1 VETAEKIKMKKQNLL
16 NIGLLA
22 LIGVLVFFTVYEPG
36 IKKPTETP
44 TLLQLDK
51 GEVKEITII
60 RDGQQEIELVRQDN
74 DHWDMLAPIQH
85 AADQFRID
93 SLLRIT
99 TLKSL
104 GSFSTDPDKLAAYQL
119 DKPRVTLI
127 LNHQTR
133 IAFGSST
140 PLDQRRY
147 VMVNGQVH
155 LITDTLYYHLI
166 GSFPTFLRKQLLD
179 EGSSIEALTLPDLK
193 LNWQEERWQ
202 LDPKP
207 ESFSADQVTRL
218 IDQWKFASALDI
230 KPYDKKPGEKITIT
244 LSGQE
249 QPLELLLTAQKPD
262 LILAR
267 PELGIQYHLDAA
279 SAERLLKLPPREDE
293 KKTEDGEPAAADTLL
308 EPQPH

>member
-1 VETAEKIKMKKQNLL
+1 MTKQNLL
-16 NIGLLA
+16 NLGLLA
-22 LIGVLVFFTVYEPG
+22 LIGVLVLFTVYEPG
-36 IKKPTETP
+36 IEKPAVAP

-51 GEVKEITII
+51 AEVKKITII
-60 RDGQQEIELVRQDN
+60 RDSQQEIELVRQDD
-74 DHWDMLAPIQH
+74 DHWQMLAPIQH
-85 AADQFRID
+85 AADQFRVD

-104 GSFSTDPDKLAAYQL
+104 GSFSTDPDKLATYQL

-147 VMVNGQVH
+147 VIVNGQVH

-179 EGSSIEALTLPDLK
+179 EGSSIEALTLPELK
-193 LNWQEERWQ
+193 LSWQEERWQ

-218 IDQWKFASALDI
+218 IDQWKFASALEI
-230 KPYDKKPGEKITIT
+230 KPYDKKPGGKVVLKLTGIE
-244 LSGQE
+244 E
-249 QPLELLLTAQKPD
+249 PLEYLLTSREPD

-267 PELGIQYHLDAA
+267 PELGIQYHLDASSGA
-279 SAERLLKLPPREDE
+279 KLLQLPSME
-293 KKTEDGEPAAADTLL
+293 KQSDAHAVENETTEPDN
-308 EPQPH
+308 H

>member
-1 VETAEKIKMKKQNLL
+1 MNKRNLL

-22 LIGVLVFFTVYEPG
+22 LIGLLVLLALYEPG
-36 IKKPTETP
+36 IEKPAEAP

-51 GEVKEITII
+51 GTIRQI
-60 RDGQQEIELVRQDN
+60 AIQRDGQQNIELVRED
-74 DHWDMLAPIQH
+74 DGHWQMTQPIQH

-99 TLKSL
+99 SIKSL
-104 GSFSTDPDKLAAYQL
+104 SHFAAEADKLAAYQL
-119 DKPRVTLI
+119 DKPRVTLV
-127 LNHQTR
+127 LNNETR

-179 EGSSIEALTLPDLK
+179 EGGSIEALTLPGLS
-193 LNWQEERWQ
+193 LTWQESRWQ
-202 LDPKP
+202 LAPKP
-207 ESFSADQVTRL
+207 ESFSADQVSKL
-218 IDQWKFASALDI
+218 IDSWKFASALEI
-230 KPYDKKPGEKITIT
+230 KPYDNQRGEKITIQ
-244 LSGQE
+244 LAGKES
-249 QPLELLLTAQKPD
+249 PLTLLLTARQPD

-279 SAERLLKLPPREDE
+279 SAARLLQLPAREEETTHSDE
-293 KKTEDGEPAAADTLL
+293 ETPDTDTTADK
-308 EPQPH
+308 PH

>member
-1 VETAEKIKMKKQNLL
+1 MTKQNLL
-16 NIGLLA
+16 NLGLLA
-22 LIGVLVFFTVYEPG
+22 LIGVLVLFTVYEPG
-36 IKKPTETP
+36 IEKPVEAP
-44 TLLQLDK
+44 ALLQLDK
-51 GEVKEITII
+51 TAVKQITIT
-60 RDGQQEIELVRQDN
+60 RDGQQDIKLVRQEN
-74 DHWDMLAPIQH
+74 GHWQMTAPIQH

-99 TLKSL
+99 TLRSL
-104 GSFSTDPDKLAAYQL
+104 THFTAELDKLAAYQL
-119 DKPRVTLI
+119 DKPRVTLL

-147 VMVNGQVH
+147 VMVNDQIH

-179 EGSSIEALTLPDLK
+179 EGSSIETLLLPELK

-218 IDQWKFASALDI
+218 IDQWKFASAMEI
-230 KPYDKKPGEKITIT
+230 KAYDKKPGEKITLQLT
-244 LSGQE
+244 DNE
-249 QPLELLLTAQKPD
+249 EPLEFLLTSQQPD

-267 PELGIQYHLDAA
+267 PALGIQYHLDAS
-279 SAERLLKLPPREDE
+279 SAERLLKLPPREE
-293 KKTEDGEPAAADTLL
+293 ETKTDAREPTSADAL
-308 EPQPH
+308 EPQQQ